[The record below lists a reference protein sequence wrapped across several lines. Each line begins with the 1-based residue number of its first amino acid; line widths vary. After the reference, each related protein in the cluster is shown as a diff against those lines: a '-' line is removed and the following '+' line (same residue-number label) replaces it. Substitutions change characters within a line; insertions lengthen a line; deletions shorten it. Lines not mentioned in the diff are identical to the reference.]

1 MAAFG
6 WTELIADCRLPIVDF
21 ELATT
26 LSVFLQGVG
35 ISRIDDFSDAPQVSN
50 RQSAIHNPKSTIRIS
65 D

>member
-1 MAAFG
+1 MEAFG

-35 ISRIDDFSDAPQVSN
+35 SSRIDDFFDAPQISIDN
-50 RQSAIHNPKSTIRIS
+50 LQS
-65 D
+65 